1 MAADGHLNF
10 DTEIDEKGFNSGI
23 KKLSGLAKVGLAGIG
38 VAIGSTVAAFGAIT
52 KASLDSVA
60 SLEQNVGGIET
71 LFKDSAQ
78 TVIDNANRAF
88 QTAGMSANEY
98 MQNVTSFSASLL
110 QSVAGDTK
118 EAARVADMAMIDMS
132 DNANKMG
139 TNIEDIK
146 NAYQGFAK
154 QNYTMLDNLKLG
166 YGGAK
171 TEMERLLSDAEKL
184 TGVKYDI
191 SNLND
196 VYEAIHAIQENLG
209 ITGTTALEASTTI
222 EGSMNAAKAAFDN
235 FLNGSGSP
243 QALADS
249 IAVAAGNILSALGE
263 IVPRLMTTL
272 PQVGSQLLGKIAESL
287 SGDGASN
294 LVSAG
299 MGVIQNIV
307 SGIVKSLPTLAGT
320 AVGIVSSLISYL
332 VESGPQF
339 LSSGFDLLSQLVDG
353 IVQAI
358 PEKLP
363 KILDFVQGIG
373 DKLAE
378 AAPVL
383 IQKGFELLQKLVEGI
398 VTAIP
403 ILIAKVPQII
413 STFAN
418 IINDNFPTILM
429 KGVQLLGQLVM
440 GLIQA
445 IPTLIANIPQIIS
458 AIVDTLMAFQWLNLG
473 KTIITGLG
481 NGIKAMGEFIKS
493 AGQNI
498 LNNLKSAVMNL
509 PSTLAN
515 IGRTAMSG
523 LGNAISAAIGWVRN
537 AASNIVSAIVNTIQS
552 IPGKMLSIGKNIVQG
567 LWNGISD
574 MTGWIISKIQG
585 FGDSVLGGIKSFFGI
600 HSPSRVFRDQVG
612 KMMALGMGI
621 GFEKNIPIRSMSAG
635 VQKAVSGLKR
645 SVNIAMSG
653 GVDTPSVG
661 KIKNQPGLDDGGSID
676 YERLEK
682 IQMRAAEK
690 MAKRPIYLGT
700 KRIDEP
706 LPKGAVPAL

>member
-1 MAADGHLNF
+1 
-10 DTEIDEKGFNSGI
+10 
-23 KKLSGLAKVGLAGIG
+23 
-38 VAIGSTVAAFGAIT
+38 
-52 KASLDSVA
+52 
-60 SLEQNVGGIET
+60 
-71 LFKDSAQ
+71 
-78 TVIDNANRAF
+78 
-88 QTAGMSANEY
+88 MSANEY

-166 YGGAK
+166 YGGTK

>member
-1 MAADGHLNF
+1 MMKKDVMHIPTRRDWYLCPHCG
-10 DTEIDEKGFNSGI
+10 
-23 KKLSGLAKVGLAGIG
+23 KKLL
-38 VAIGSTVAAFGAIT
+38 
-52 KASLDSVA
+52 
-60 SLEQNVGGIET
+60 
-71 LFKDSAQ
+71 
-78 TVIDNANRAF
+78 
-88 QTAGMSANEY
+88 
-98 MQNVTSFSASLL
+98 
-110 QSVAGDTK
+110 
-118 EAARVADMAMIDMS
+118 MS

-166 YGGAK
+166 YGGTK

>member
-1 MAADGHLNF
+1 M
-10 DTEIDEKGFNSGI
+10 
-23 KKLSGLAKVGLAGIG
+23 
-38 VAIGSTVAAFGAIT
+38 
-52 KASLDSVA
+52 A

-166 YGGAK
+166 YGGTK

-339 LSSGFDLLSQLVDG
+339 LSSGFDVLSQLVDG

>member
-1 MAADGHLNF
+1 M
-10 DTEIDEKGFNSGI
+10 
-23 KKLSGLAKVGLAGIG
+23 
-38 VAIGSTVAAFGAIT
+38 
-52 KASLDSVA
+52 
-60 SLEQNVGGIET
+60 
-71 LFKDSAQ
+71 
-78 TVIDNANRAF
+78 
-88 QTAGMSANEY
+88 
-98 MQNVTSFSASLL
+98 
-110 QSVAGDTK
+110 
-118 EAARVADMAMIDMS
+118 
-132 DNANKMG
+132 
-139 TNIEDIK
+139 
-146 NAYQGFAK
+146 
-154 QNYTMLDNLKLG
+154 
-166 YGGAK
+166 
-171 TEMERLLSDAEKL
+171 
-184 TGVKYDI
+184 
-191 SNLND
+191 
-196 VYEAIHAIQENLG
+196 
-209 ITGTTALEASTTI
+209 
-222 EGSMNAAKAAFDN
+222 
-235 FLNGSGSP
+235 
-243 QALADS
+243 
-249 IAVAAGNILSALGE
+249 
-263 IVPRLMTTL
+263 
-272 PQVGSQLLGKIAESL
+272 
-287 SGDGASN
+287 
-294 LVSAG
+294 
-299 MGVIQNIV
+299 
-307 SGIVKSLPTLAGT
+307 
-320 AVGIVSSLISYL
+320 ISYL

>member
-1 MAADGHLNF
+1 M
-10 DTEIDEKGFNSGI
+10 
-23 KKLSGLAKVGLAGIG
+23 
-38 VAIGSTVAAFGAIT
+38 
-52 KASLDSVA
+52 A

-166 YGGAK
+166 YGGTK

-196 VYEAIHAIQENLG
+196 VYEAIHAIQESLG

-458 AIVDTLMAFQWLNLG
+458 AIVDTLMAFQWLSLG

-481 NGIKAMGEFIKS
+481 NGIKAMGGFIKS

-585 FGDSVLGGIKSFFGI
+585 FGDSVLDGIKSFFGI

-645 SVNIAMSG
+645 SVNIAMSV

>member
-166 YGGAK
+166 YGGTK

-339 LSSGFDLLSQLVDG
+339 LSSGF
-353 IVQAI
+353 
-358 PEKLP
+358 
-363 KILDFVQGIG
+363 DFVQGIG